1 MFLLQVADW
10 LLLAQS
16 FSICTGVASLSQLKD
31 ETNIFKLVLGA
42 FGLTYLSL
50 SIATIALDGDAF
62 NLSDFVDSQ
71 PVSQRIALSH
81 YKIVTLS
88 LSHYKIVTL

>member
-16 FSICTGVASLSQLKD
+16 FSICTGIASLSQLKD

-42 FGLTYLSL
+42 FSLTYFVL
-50 SIATIALDGDAF
+50 SIVTIALDGDAF
-62 NLSDFVDSQ
+62 NLSDFVDAQ
-71 PVSQRIALSH
+71 PVSRRIALAH
-81 YKIVTLS
+81 YEIVTL
-88 LSHYKIVTL
+88 